1 MGYTNLTHIF
11 MVYTLR
17 WETTAKPLADP
28 RLNCLPS
35 FFNLINRTVTETAD
49 VCTHN
54 RMQMGFVL
62 CYDYCLEMLLDV
74 CSLCTAVK
82 KGGVGCCT
90 QSRRLRIK
98 FLLQ

>member
-49 VCTHN
+49 VCTNN
-54 RMQMGFVL
+54 RMQWGLCCATTIVWKCCLTFVACVL
-62 CYDYCLEMLLDV
+62 PSKKGEWAAVHSLDV
-74 CSLCTAVK
+74 
-82 KGGVGCCT
+82 
-90 QSRRLRIK
+90 
-98 FLLQ
+98 